1 VTSDPQLF
9 GEERANE
16 LSQPYWAALR
26 DGHLTLQRCGSG
38 ARWQHYPRRLCRF
51 CHSSPLGWERVSGD
65 ADVFVT
71 TIVHRTTKPEL
82 QEHVPYRLA
91 LVRLREGPVLM
102 CLLTDSGSESP
113 AGSPVVL
120 DGAATR
126 ERGLLTFRGADDPT
140 R

>member
-1 VTSDPQLF
+1 MTTDPQLF

-26 DGHLTLQRCGSG
+26 DGHLTLQRCVSCG
-38 ARWQHYPRRLCRF
+38 RWQHYPRRLCRF
-51 CHSSPLGWERVSGD
+51 CHSSPLGWERVSGH
-65 ADVFVT
+65 ADVFLT

-82 QEHVPYRLA
+82 QAQVPYRLA

-102 CLLTDSGSESP
+102 CLLTDSERELP

-126 ERGLLTFRGADDPT
+126 ERGLLTFARA
-140 R
+140 